1 MLAKCQT
8 GTMRP
13 AGCTAAV
20 ITRSGDGRRLF
31 LATKPASV
39 ASGMWSPAMG
49 RPAVGQED
57 DHALSHGEFAVA
69 PPAQAHF
76 RNVADQ
82 YVDLT
87 MIWMTHARLQQS
99 ALAIMKSLGSK
110 IGIRN
115 GHSVPYLFNMVPRR
129 TFGDLR
135 FRSTWPKEPYD
146 VQSRP
151 LGAP

>member
-1 MLAKCQT
+1 MISFGRAID
-8 GTMRP
+8 GD
-13 AGCTAAV
+13 AV
-20 ITRSGDGRRLF
+20 PNPLRIDLGRQLHTKALPLSPGD
-31 LATKPASV
+31 
-39 ASGMWSPAMG
+39 PAMD
-49 RPAVGQED
+49 RPAVGEED
-57 DHALSHGEFAVA
+57 DHALSHRKFAVA

-82 YVDLT
+82 YVDLA

-99 ALAIMKSLGSK
+99 ALAIMKPLGSK

-135 FRSTWPKEPYD
+135 FRSAWPKKPCD
-146 VQSRP
+146 MP
-151 LGAP
+151 I

>member
-1 MLAKCQT
+1 MISFGRPIDSDAVSDRLRIDLGRQLHAKALPLAP
-8 GTMRP
+8 R
-13 AGCTAAV
+13 
-20 ITRSGDGRRLF
+20 D
-31 LATKPASV
+31 
-39 ASGMWSPAMG
+39 PAMG

-87 MIWMTHARLQQS
+87 MIWMTHTCLQQS
-99 ALAIMKSLGSK
+99 ALAIMKPLGSK